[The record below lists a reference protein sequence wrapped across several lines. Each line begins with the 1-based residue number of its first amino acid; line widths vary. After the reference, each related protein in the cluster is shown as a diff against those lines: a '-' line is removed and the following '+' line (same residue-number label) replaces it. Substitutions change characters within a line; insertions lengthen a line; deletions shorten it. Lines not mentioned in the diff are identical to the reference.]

1 MIKLLEKK
9 KADGAARPARRAWR
23 LPLYPA
29 CKRGLDVLLAAAGL
43 ALSLPLFFL
52 IAFGIRVTS
61 PGAVFFCQV
70 RMGRGLEPFLL
81 YKFRTMSR
89 HAPRDTAT
97 AALHGSG
104 KYITR
109 FGAFLRKT
117 SLDEL
122 PQLWNVLRGDMSLI
136 GPRPVVLAETDLIAR
151 RVACGAY
158 GVRPGMSGLSQI
170 RGRDLLSN
178 EEKAT
183 LDGAYARRLSL
194 WRDAWLLLATAF
206 CVLSRRGVR
215 EG

>member
-1 MIKLLEKK
+1 MVKLLEEKK
-9 KADGAARPARRAWR
+9 TDGAGRPTRRAWWPR
-23 LPLYPA
+23 LYPA
-29 CKRGLDVLLAAAGL
+29 CKRGLDIVLAAAGML
-43 ALSLPLFFL
+43 LTSPLFFL

-61 PGAVFFCQV
+61 PGSVFFCQV
-70 RMGRGLEPFLL
+70 RMGRALEPFLL

-89 HAPRDTAT
+89 RAPRDTAT

-136 GPRPVVLAETDLIAR
+136 GPRPVVLGETELIAR

-158 GVRPGMSGLSQI
+158 GVRPGMSGLSQV

-194 WRDAWLLLATAF
+194 WRDAWLLIVTAF